1 MSWLILC
8 DFLIDQYIKDRD
20 IVTKHNALSG
30 AKLGNISVEL
40 REWIMENPTKMMD
53 DSSSSHQPIL
63 QTIEETAKVANY
75 RTVYFPLDHPDGV
88 LIQSI
93 ISCARRSSAYCYDI
107 LTDRTLDKT
116 VLLDSV
122 LVGTQWL

>member
-40 REWIMENPTKMMD
+40 REWIMANPTKMMD

-63 QTIEETAKVANY
+63 QTIEKTANQGGK
-75 RTVYFPLDHPDGV
+75 L
-88 LIQSI
+88 
-93 ISCARRSSAYCYDI
+93 
-107 LTDRTLDKT
+107 
-116 VLLDSV
+116 
-122 LVGTQWL
+122 

>member
-1 MSWLILC
+1 
-8 DFLIDQYIKDRD
+8 
-20 IVTKHNALSG
+20 
-30 AKLGNISVEL
+30 
-40 REWIMENPTKMMD
+40 MD
-53 DSSSSHQPIL
+53 HGESHKNDGRFEFFPSA
-63 QTIEETAKVANY
+63 IEETAKVANY

-107 LTDRTLDKT
+107 LTDRTLEKT

-122 LVGTQWL
+122 LVGSQSL